1 MAAAGVTDGGDL
13 ASSLVMSAQDD
24 GIATPSGQVNGYAS
38 TPAPKRFVQIANAG
52 HLVFSDLCYIGA
64 SEGGLLAIAEKY
76 GVTGASTLAPL
87 ASNGCP
93 WQPDAGYT
101 PITPQEG
108 MGGRQLRDV
117 RRLRGDAPLR
127 LHDDGAD
134 CRDRDHRAECGQLP
148 AGALVTRA
156 RNPHLKE
163 DNLHEKAPV
172 L

>member
-76 GVTGASTLAPL
+76 GVTGASTLRRSRATAAPGSPTRDTRRSRRKRDGRSSTSRRPPSSRRRSSVIHHTAQIAGIETTVPNVDSYQQALEEL
-87 ASNGCP
+87 AP
-93 WQPDAGYT
+93 WQP
-101 PITPQEG
+101 PPE
-108 MGGRQLRDV
+108 GRQ
-117 RRLRGDAPLR
+117 PS
-127 LHDDGAD
+127 
-134 CRDRDHRAECGQLP
+134 
-148 AGALVTRA
+148 
-156 RNPHLKE
+156 
-163 DNLHEKAPV
+163 
-172 L
+172 